1 MRGFYYQDRLHSYG
15 SLSRESDRIFRA
27 VTDVNREGV
36 TDMSFMKHQP
46 LFRLIFIG
54 FILITLPACSGFKHR
69 VYDLVMGMERR
80 KAGVEPAVL
89 EAGDFEVSLCEGPG
103 RGVRPTL
110 VMVHGF
116 GANKAV
122 WYRLCRHLKEDFHLI
137 AVDLPGHGESSKH
150 MDKDYSLSSQ
160 TLYFRAILQELK
172 VEKPYLAGN
181 SMGGA
186 IIALYAALY
195 PDDTGGVVLF
205 NPGGIRTHG
214 SELERYLAKGE
225 NPLIVKTS
233 GDLQKLMD
241 FSMEKPP
248 FLPWPITSVMAEKA
262 VANQEMHDKIF
273 KDLLQNRAGGYGQPH
288 AGLEGKT
295 GAEADASCLHLWG
308 ENDQLVLQ
316 NKGHAFDDFEDVL
329 RAIRSPT
336 LIVWGRNDRLIN
348 VENGKVFNE
357 LIPDSRL
364 VILEAVGHSPMLEV
378 PEKAAGLLAEFI
390 WSIND
395 K

>member
-1 MRGFYYQDRLHSYG
+1 
-15 SLSRESDRIFRA
+15 
-27 VTDVNREGV
+27 
-36 TDMSFMKHQP
+36 MSFVKKGA
-46 LFRLIFIG
+46 LFRLISIG
-54 FILITLPACSGFKHR
+54 FILMTLTACSKFKHG

-80 KAGVEPAVL
+80 QAGVEQAAL
-89 EAGDFEVSLCEGPG
+89 NMGDFEIALCEGRG
-103 RGVRPTL
+103 RGDRPAL
-110 VMVHGF
+110 VLVHGF

-122 WYRLCRHLKEDFHLI
+122 WFRLCRHLKEDFHLI

-150 MDKDYSLSSQ
+150 LNKDYSISSQ
-160 TLYFRAILQELK
+160 TMYLRSILEKLK
-172 VEKPYLAGN
+172 VRKPHLAGN

-186 IIALYAALY
+186 IVALYAALY
-195 PDDTGGVVLF
+195 PDDTAGVALF
-205 NPGGIRTHG
+205 NPGGIRTYE
-214 SELERYLAKGE
+214 SELDRYLARGE

-233 GDLQKLMD
+233 GDLKKLMD

-248 FLPWPITSVMAEKA
+248 FLLWPITSVMAEKA

-273 KDLLQNRAGGYGQPH
+273 NDLLQNRPSGYGQPH
-288 AGLEGKT
+288 SGLEGKT
-295 GAEADASCLHLWG
+295 VAQADASSLHLWG
-308 ENDQLVLQ
+308 QKDRLIQQ
-316 NKGHAFDDFEDVL
+316 NNGNAFDDFEDVL
-329 RAIRSPT
+329 SAIRSPT

-348 VENGKVFNE
+348 VENSRIFDE

-364 VILEAVGHSPMLEV
+364 VILDGVGHSPMLEV